1 MNGFQRFVSNVVGW
15 VMMRSIAKIFQT
27 SKTPSNTKTGFE
39 LKEIQRWVWKDQ
51 GQQVVKIEKVVVR
64 IDSKVTLMPQQK
76 FHLLQC
82 LMAVKGFQAVRE
94 TRKFQIQEAPR
105 GMTSGKE
112 TSHRASHVSSVLGW
126 NRSLMKGQKHVT

>member
-1 MNGFQRFVSNVVGW
+1 
-15 VMMRSIAKIFQT
+15 MMRSIAKIFQT
-27 SKTPSNTKTGFE
+27 SKTPSNTKTSFE

-64 IDSKVTLMPQQK
+64 TGLKVTLTPQQK
-76 FHLLQC
+76 FPLLQC
-82 LMAVKGFQAVRE
+82 PTAVIGFQAARE

-112 TSHRASHVSSVLGW
+112 TSHRASHVSSVFGW